1 MKPDILLAE
10 DERVIRRSLTAALE
24 AAGYSVRPAEDGEK
38 ALRLYRER
46 RPDLL
51 LLDVMMPKLDG
62 LSLCRKVRETDASTP
77 VVFLTALD
85 SEADEIKGLGGGG
98 DVYIS
103 KSVSP
108 ELMLSRISAV
118 VRRHLQEEPKG
129 EFDIGGWRVFPA
141 ELRMRKIDG
150 GSESRLSEREVALLR
165 LFAMHPGEVLTRD
178 FLITRLWGLDFE
190 GDDNLLTVA
199 VSRCRAKL
207 RSDGALLEPARGS
220 GYVFRKT
227 TE

>member
-1 MKPDILLAE
+1 VKPDILLAE
-10 DERVIRRSLTAALE
+10 DERVIRRSLSAALE
-24 AAGYSVRPAEDGEK
+24 AAGYSVRSAEDGEK

-51 LLDVMMPKLDG
+51 LLDVMMPKMDG

-85 SEADEIKGLGGGG
+85 SEADELKGLGGGG
-98 DVYIS
+98 DIYIS
-103 KSVSP
+103 KSVSH

-118 VRRHLQEEPKG
+118 IRRRQREEPKG
-129 EFDIGGWRVFPA
+129 EFDIGGWRVFPT
-141 ELRMRKIDG
+141 ELRMCRVDG
-150 GSESRLSEREVALLR
+150 GSECRLSEREVALLR
-165 LFAMHPGEVLTRD
+165 LFAMHPGEVLSRD
-178 FLITRLWGLDFE
+178 FLISRLWGRDFE

-207 RSDGALLEPARGS
+207 ASDGALLESARGS
-220 GYVFRKT
+220 GYVFCTRRS
-227 TE
+227 